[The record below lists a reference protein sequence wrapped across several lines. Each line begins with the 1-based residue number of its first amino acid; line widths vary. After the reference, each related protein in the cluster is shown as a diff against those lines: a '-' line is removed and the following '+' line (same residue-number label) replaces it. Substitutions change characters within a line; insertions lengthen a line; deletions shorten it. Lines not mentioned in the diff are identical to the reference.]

1 MPGQFKQWK
10 PTTFMAMAAQMWP
23 RPDQPIVYGS
33 VEINMC
39 KALDYIKLY
48 SEKHGVHV
56 TVTHLVIAI
65 LARYLKKYPESNVK
79 CEAGK
84 FYQRQDIDIFVLVSV
99 PEKKEDLAGVMLRNC
114 DKMSLADI
122 AYSLRDKATELKHGK
137 DETYGKSRSMFARYP
152 PWVTKIIL
160 KFADFYL
167 NRMNRDLSGQG
178 MPQDPFGSAMV
189 TSVGM
194 FGVEEGYGPIIP
206 LSRLPIFIVVT
217 EVRDRPWV
225 EDGKVVV
232 RPILKLMATLD
243 HRVMDGFKGGQLS
256 AELKRIQEPE
266 KVFGLEEKIPVGLR
280 TEVEEPVKPISCTGV
295 EGY

>member
-1 MPGQFKQWK
+1 MPGRFKRWK

-122 AYSLRDKATELKHGK
+122 AFSLRDKATELKHGK

-206 LSRLPIFIVVT
+206 LSRIPIFIVVT

>member
-206 LSRLPIFIVVT
+206 LSRIPIFIVVT

>member
-1 MPGQFKQWK
+1 
-10 PTTFMAMAAQMWP
+10 
-23 RPDQPIVYGS
+23 
-33 VEINMC
+33 
-39 KALDYIKLY
+39 
-48 SEKHGVHV
+48 
-56 TVTHLVIAI
+56 VIAI

-122 AYSLRDKATELKHGK
+122 AFSLRDKATELKHGK

-206 LSRLPIFIVVT
+206 LSRIPIFIVVT

>member
-1 MPGQFKQWK
+1 MPGQFKRWK

-206 LSRLPIFIVVT
+206 LSRIPIFIVVT